1 MVGRKCTVCA
11 HAKAQ
16 EINKAIVRGDSYRA
30 ISHRFG
36 VSRDATLRHR
46 KHLAAQLFKLE
57 EAKKLADARSLLQ
70 EVQNNSERMYKMFDA
85 ADLYLRDPEHPKR
98 YELGPRAE
106 DVAVTYV
113 DQQKVGRGKKAK
125 VLWVRKRARLSEL
138 LRRTRKP
145 ITGWYYRIA
154 DPRELFLKTAL
165 ALNKQLELI
174 GRLNGQIKDV
184 QVPVSIAELWLRIRT
199 VVWIAT
205 EKHPQVREAIVRLL
219 EKQADLDE
227 SGL

>member
-1 MVGRKCTVCA
+1 MAGRKCTVCA
-11 HAKAQ
+11 HERAQ
-16 EINKAIVRGDSYRA
+16 EINKAIVRGDSHRA
-30 ISHRFG
+30 IARRYG
-36 VSRDATLRHR
+36 VSRDATDRHR
-46 KHLAAQLFKLE
+46 KHLAVQLFKLE

-70 EVQNNSERMYKMFDA
+70 EVRNNSERMYKMFDA
-85 ADLYLRDPEHPKR
+85 ADLYLQDPEHPSR
-98 YELGPRAE
+98 YDLGPRAE
-106 DVAVTYV
+106 DVTVAYM
-113 DQQKVGRGKKAK
+113 DLLKIGRGKQAK
-125 VLWVRKRARLSEL
+125 KKWVRKRARLSEL

-145 ITGWYYRIA
+145 ITGWHYRIA

-174 GRLNGQIKDV
+174 GRLSGQIKDV

-219 EKQADLDE
+219 EKQAEQDE